1 MQFDAIRVFFFRR
14 QEMVTLHANQAT
26 EIFAGRDNHPF
37 LSTLGASHFA
47 FVFFTG
53 LQPQVKLHL
62 NISPHELM
70 KTSLTEIVRRA
81 QGGWTAGRRKIY
93 CVSRRDGTYK
103 DV

>member
-1 MQFDAIRVFFFRR
+1 LQG
-14 QEMVTLHANQAT
+14 AT

-37 LSTLGASHFA
+37 LSTFGASHFA

-70 KTSLTEIVRRA
+70 KTSFTEIVRRA
-81 QGGWTAGRRKIY
+81 QGVGLLVEERYI
-93 CVSRRDGTYK
+93 VSLAEMGHIRMCDLRW
-103 DV
+103 DVLEPTLGCSI